1 VDTETEETEIATWPV
16 WVNPNFSKRIM
27 GRVSEVMDRV
37 LISAELG
44 ERRRRRRRRNR
55 KGSVVILVVGAERL
69 ERKLAL

>member
-1 VDTETEETEIATWPV
+1 
-16 WVNPNFSKRIM
+16 M

-55 KGSVVILVVGAERL
+55 KGSFVILVVGAERL

>member
-44 ERRRRRRRRNR
+44 ERRRRRNR
-55 KGSVVILVVGAERL
+55 KGSFVILVVGAERL

>member
-1 VDTETEETEIATWPV
+1 
-16 WVNPNFSKRIM
+16 M

-44 ERRRRRRRRNR
+44 ERRRRRRRNR
-55 KGSVVILVVGAERL
+55 KGSFVILVVGAERL